1 MGRDGPPPCGRCV
14 QNAHVYG
21 SSCDSNA
28 TAVDDTSD
36 SETDD
41 NSDAADE
48 DTVSGLEK
56 RDDLDAAD
64 TSYGEAPKSNGRV
77 AIGHGSK
84 FKARKCSAYAAFA
97 VTYF

>member
-1 MGRDGPPPCGRCV
+1 MQLDLPSDKDEQGRISMGRDGPPPCGRCV

-36 SETDD
+36 SETD
-41 NSDAADE
+41 NN
-48 DTVSGLEK
+48 SGLEK

-64 TSYGEAPKSNGRV
+64 TSYDELRATR
-77 AIGHGSK
+77 
-84 FKARKCSAYAAFA
+84 
-97 VTYF
+97 